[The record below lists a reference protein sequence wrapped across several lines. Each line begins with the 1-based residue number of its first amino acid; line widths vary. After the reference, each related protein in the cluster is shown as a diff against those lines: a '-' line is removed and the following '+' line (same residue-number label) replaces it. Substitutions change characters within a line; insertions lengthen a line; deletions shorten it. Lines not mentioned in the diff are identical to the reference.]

1 MAQVRA
7 SYRRGV
13 FINCPFSADYKPIF
27 QAILFAV
34 YACEFRPRSA
44 LEVSNSSENKL
55 GKIQK
60 IIRKSKFGIHDIS
73 YIELDPDTKLPRFN
87 MPFELGLFLA
97 AKAFGSN
104 QQKNKV
110 ALIFDSEGYRYRK
123 SLSDISG
130 QDIATHDGKPDKAID
145 EVRNWLDNCRG
156 GDASLPGGSH
166 IVDKYRSFMEQLP
179 AASEKIKLKADEL
192 TYADV
197 CRSMERWFKDNT

>member
-1 MAQVRA
+1 M
-7 SYRRGV
+7 
-13 FINCPFSADYKPIF
+13 
-27 QAILFAV
+27 
-34 YACEFRPRSA
+34 
-44 LEVSNSSENKL
+44 
-55 GKIQK
+55 
-60 IIRKSKFGIHDIS
+60 
-73 YIELDPDTKLPRFN
+73 ELDPDTKLPRFN

-130 QDIATHDGKPDKAID
+130 QDIAIHDGKPEKAIH
-145 EVRNWLDNCRG
+145 EVRNWLDNCQR

-166 IVDKYRSFMEQLP
+166 IVDMHRSFMEQLP